1 MKNQN
6 LRRFVVNM
14 GIFQEKLP
22 IEEVFEQ
29 LKSSKDGLSSE
40 EAKNRLQ
47 IFGHNKLE
55 EKPVSQCS

>member
-1 MKNQN
+1 MINRN
-6 LRRFVVNM
+6 LTRFVVNI

-47 IFGHNKLE
+47 IFGYNKFE
-55 EKPVSQCS
+55 EKPVS